1 MLIYKSKNISGIPVS
16 GFYNKIGISCIYVIS
31 SGKGKIYN
39 EEVV

>member
-1 MLIYKSKNISGIPVS
+1 MLVYKSRSVSGIPAA